1 VPSVR
6 FRIGNAMIAIA
17 ALALFLGLLE
27 FALRLDDTLIAPFWV
42 VLLGSFTLY
51 RWFLRTRERPDSKT

>member
-1 VPSVR
+1 
-6 FRIGNAMIAIA
+6 MIAIA